1 MKMMTENF
9 ENIKRALE
17 TNDGVDVTATIPLV
31 MKDAYD
37 ESEKTSKHLQGV
49 KKALDDRAK
58 GVITDNPGEGSKLP
72 KNIYT
77 QPIKLDED
85 IEDFNIEDFNLK
97 K

>member
-1 MKMMTENF
+1 MRVMSENF
-9 ENIKRALE
+9 ENVKRALE

-37 ESEKTSKHLQGV
+37 ESERNAKHLQGV
-49 KKALDDRAK
+49 KKVLDDRAK
-58 GVITDNPGEGSKLP
+58 SVIMDNPGFGKDI

-77 QPIKLDED
+77 KSYKLDED
-85 IEDFNIEDFNLK
+85 IEDFNIEDLSLK